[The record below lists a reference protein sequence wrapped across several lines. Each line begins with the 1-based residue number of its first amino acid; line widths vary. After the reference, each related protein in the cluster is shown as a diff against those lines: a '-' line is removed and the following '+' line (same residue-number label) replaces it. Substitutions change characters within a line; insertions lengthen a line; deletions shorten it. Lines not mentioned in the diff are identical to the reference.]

1 MKFLRPAVA
10 VFAFLVLGSI
20 TAADTIVLKN
30 GDRLTGTIV
39 SSDNKEVTYKTDFAG
54 EIKVQWAAIKEVTSD
69 KALYVVTPDAKV
81 VNGNVTTENGNLV
94 VHTRD
99 SGALPVPFANV
110 TTIRSQDQETAYEKS
125 LHPGILESWKGGA
138 SIGFALARGNSETTN
153 LTTGFTADRKTLNDE
168 LTLYFTSLYSSN
180 DLPGGGTTANS
191 IVAGARYDK
200 NLTKRIFA
208 FGSGD
213 YTHDGLQG
221 LNLRQIYS
229 VGLGY
234 HLISSPTT
242 SLDLLGGVNYT
253 RESYSG
259 VTKSEMLG
267 TTRNLAGVTTGET
280 FMHKFGST
288 TVVTEQFY
296 FYPDL
301 TNTGQYRF
309 ALDAAS
315 VTKINKWLGLQFSI
329 SDRYVSDPP
338 IVGTKS
344 NDVIFSTGI
353 NLAFAH

>member
-1 MKFLRPAVA
+1 MKFLRPAFA
-10 VFAFLVLGSI
+10 VFVILVLASVAG
-20 TAADTIVLKN
+20 ADTILLKS
-30 GDRLTGTIV
+30 GDHITGTIV
-39 SSDNKEVTYKTDFAG
+39 SSDGKEVRFKTDFAG
-54 EIKVQWAAIKEVTSD
+54 EIKVQWALIKEVTSD
-69 KALYVVTPDAKV
+69 NPLYVVTPDAKV
-81 VNGNVTTENGNLV
+81 VNGNISTEGGNLV

-110 TTIRSQDQETAYEKS
+110 TTIRSQEEQAAYEKS
-125 LHPGILESWKGGA
+125 LHPGFLEAWKGGA
-138 SIGFALARGNSETTN
+138 SVGFALARGNSETTN
-153 LTTGFTADRKTLNDE
+153 LTTGFMADRKTLNDE

-200 NLTKRIFA
+200 NLTKKIFA
-208 FGSGD
+208 FGSAD

-234 HLISSPTT
+234 HLISNPTT
-242 SLDLLGGVNYT
+242 NLDLLGGVNYT

-259 VTKSEMLG
+259 VTKNEMIG
-267 TTRNLAGVTTGET
+267 TTRDLAGVTTGET

-353 NLAFAH
+353 NFAFVH